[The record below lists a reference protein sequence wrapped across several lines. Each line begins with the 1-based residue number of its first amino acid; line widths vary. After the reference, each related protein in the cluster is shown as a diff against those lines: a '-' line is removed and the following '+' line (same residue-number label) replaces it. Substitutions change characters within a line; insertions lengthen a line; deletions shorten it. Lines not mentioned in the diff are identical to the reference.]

1 MKKYIT
7 ILYLSFITCII
18 ADDRPKIALVLSGG
32 GAMGFAQI
40 PTLQIIDSLNIPI
53 DYIVGTSMG
62 AISGAMYAIG
72 YSSDEILYETFKT
85 NWDEAISN
93 HKKREDL
100 FFFQKND
107 YDKYPIEFKFLD
119 NTLYTPMALTNGQA
133 TYMSLNKKIGIYELI
148 NNFDD
153 FPIPFRCNAV
163 DLLSGQE
170 IIFKNGSL
178 SKALRASTSIPS
190 VFYPVKDNNFLLIDG
205 GVSNNFPSDIAKNLG
220 ADIIIGVNVS
230 LLQKESSDINTI
242 FDVLSQSILIN
253 GFQKR
258 LENISYTDILIEP
271 RDLDYALLSF
281 DKNTLD
287 HIYKI
292 GQKAAYQKIDK
303 LIELKNT
310 LNIQSQSII
319 LPSIKNNFFTIND
332 IIIKSKDDINKQE
345 FFSNSLFPLTITK
358 ELFLNQLSEI
368 RESNKYINFN
378 YELNQ
383 YKGMYQLTLSLEK
396 APMITIENIFIEGN
410 NKLSKSFIKEILDIK
425 KGQILNFDVLSNNI
439 NKAYNLDLF
448 ENIRYEIENENE
460 KNKVNIKFIV
470 RENTNN
476 KMKLSIKWHD
486 YYKIIGDIKFDLIN
500 KPLNKFRIT
509 NQIKVGNTI
518 KENNM
523 NIYYIE
529 NFNYQSKLIPV
540 IKLNNI
546 KKEINLYT
554 YGDDFYDDNSII
566 KQSIYIRDYSFNA
579 IINLKQYGYIDFGV
593 HKQKTH
599 YESYFDSEDLSYYS
613 LNFDIDQIDNILYPK
628 KGYNYK
634 YSFEKSNNNYKY
646 YLGQLEFNHY
656 FPISNIF
663 RIKYYGDIIHSNL
676 NHSDGK
682 LVSKSIHYIPYDRT
696 LSYSQFN
703 LFVNKLL
710 SQGIEINI
718 DYKNSTT
725 FRFLYNHIYESEFKH
740 NGDIKNDLTSYGIGL
755 RIKSILGPLNFMWT
769 RTNNPIYNSN
779 KNNYFF
785 NIGFNY

>member
-7 ILYLSFITCII
+7 ILYLIFITCII

-32 GAMGFAQI
+32 GANGIAQI

-62 AISGAMYAIG
+62 AISGALYAIG
-72 YSSDEILYETFKT
+72 YSGDELLHETYKT
-85 NWDEAISN
+85 NWNEAISN
-93 HKKREDL
+93 HKKREEL

-107 YDKYPIEFKFLD
+107 YDKYQIEFKFSG
-119 NTLYTPMALTNGQA
+119 NTPYPPMALTNGQA
-133 TYMSLNKKIGIYELI
+133 TYMNLNKKIGVYELI

-153 FPIPFRCNAV
+153 FSIPFRCNAV

-190 VFYPVKDNNFLLIDG
+190 VFYPVRDNNRLLIDG

-220 ADIIIGVNVS
+220 ADIIIGINVS
-230 LLQKESSDINTI
+230 FMKKKTSDINTI
-242 FDVLSQSILIN
+242 FDVLSQSVLLN

-258 LENISYTDILIEP
+258 LENLSYADILIEP
-271 RDLDYALLSF
+271 KNLDYSLLSF
-281 DKNTLD
+281 DENSLD
-287 HIYKI
+287 DIYKI
-292 GQKAAYQKIDK
+292 GQKEAYQNIDK

-319 LPSIKNNFFTIND
+319 LSSMKNNFFTIND

-383 YKGMYQLTLSLEK
+383 YNGMYQLTLSLEK
-396 APMITIENIFIEGN
+396 APIITIENIFIEGN
-410 NKLSKSFIKEILDIK
+410 NELSKSFIKEILDIK
-425 KGQILNFDVLSNNI
+425 KGQALNFDILRNNI

-448 ENIRYEIENENE
+448 ENIRYEIENKNE
-460 KNKVNIKFIV
+460 KNKANIKFIIQ
-470 RENTNN
+470 ENTDN
-476 KMKLSIKWHD
+476 KMKLSVKWHD
-486 YYKIIGDIKFDLIN
+486 YYKLIGDMKFDLIY
-500 KPLNKFRIT
+500 KPINKFRIT

-546 KKEINLYT
+546 KKEIN
-554 YGDDFYDDNSII
+554 FYDSDDNSII
-566 KQSIYIRDYSFNA
+566 KQYIYIRDYSFNG
-579 IINLKQYGYIDFGV
+579 IINLKQYGYIDFGF

-599 YESYFDSEDLSYYS
+599 YESDLDSEDLSYYS
-613 LNFDIDQIDNILYPK
+613 LNFDIDQIDNILYPA

-676 NHSDGK
+676 NHSDDF
-682 LVSKSIHYIPYDRT
+682 LVSKSIHYIPSDRT
-696 LSYSQFN
+696 LAYSQFN

-710 SQGIEINI
+710 SHGIEINI

-725 FRFLYNHIYESEFKH
+725 FRFSYNHIYESEFEH
-740 NGDIKNDLTSYGIGL
+740 NGDIKNDLTSYGVGL

-769 RTNNPIYNSN
+769 TTNNPIYNSN
-779 KNNYFF
+779 QNDYFF
-785 NIGFNY
+785 NLGFNY